1 MLSKEYLNF
10 LAVLL
15 YNYRTRHLW
24 IIFISILLVSIIS
37 STLFVSSSIKR
48 DISLTLDSQP
58 DFIVQKYKAGKVLN
72 TPSEWVDEFSQ
83 INGIESSTSRVYGMH
98 FYEPSETYFM
108 IVGINFFDNSAIK
121 SLQKIFDKLDVAEFL
136 SRDNMIIGSGVKEL
150 FDYYEYKDS
159 YSFRPPDRS
168 IKKVY
173 FHSEFPRD
181 TQMITNDM
189 VIMDID
195 LAREILGL
203 EDDEV
208 TDIAIEVPNPL
219 ELDTVKIKLI
229 VSHFNMRIIAK
240 EDISKYYENLFNY
253 KGGVFLALY
262 LISLITFLLILY
274 QRYSTV
280 VHSDAKEIAILRLSG
295 WKISDVIWLKLS
307 ENFIISV
314 SSYMIGVLV
323 AYFYVYILGA
333 PLIKEIFLGF
343 NNLSNSVAFSPSID
357 VASLVLIFL
366 IFVIPFMLVILIPV
380 WRVAISEPYE
390 VLR

>member
-1 MLSKEYLNF
+1 MPNKEYLNF

-15 YNYRTRHLW
+15 YNYRAKHFWVIL
-24 IIFISILLVSIIS
+24 ISIILVAIIS
-37 STLFVSSSIKR
+37 STIFVTSSIKR
-48 DISLTLDSQP
+48 DIFLTLNSQS

-72 TPSEWVDEFSQ
+72 APLIWVDEFSE
-83 INGIESSTSRVYGMH
+83 INGVKSSTPRVYGMH

-108 IVGINFFDNSAIK
+108 IVGIDFFDKSVLK
-121 SLQKIFDKLDVAEFL
+121 SLQKLFDKMDIAEFL

-159 YSFRPPDRS
+159 YSFRPPDRTV
-168 IKKVY
+168 KKVY
-173 FHSEFPRD
+173 FHSEFPKD
-181 TQMITNDM
+181 TQIITNDM
-189 VIMDID
+189 IIMDID

-219 ELDTVKIKLI
+219 ELEMVKTKLV

-274 QRYSTV
+274 QRYSTI

-314 SSYMIGVLV
+314 SSYMIGVII
-323 AYFYVYILGA
+323 AYFYVYILNA

-343 NNLSNSVAFSPSID
+343 NNLNNSVAFSPNID
-357 VASLVLIFL
+357 IASLVLIFL

>member
-1 MLSKEYLNF
+1 
-10 LAVLL
+10 
-15 YNYRTRHLW
+15 
-24 IIFISILLVSIIS
+24 
-37 STLFVSSSIKR
+37 
-48 DISLTLDSQP
+48 
-58 DFIVQKYKAGKVLN
+58 
-72 TPSEWVDEFSQ
+72 
-83 INGIESSTSRVYGMH
+83 MH

-108 IVGINFFDNSAIK
+108 IVGIDFFDKSTIK
-121 SLQKIFDKLDVAEFL
+121 SLEKVFENLDVSEFL

-150 FDYYEYKDS
+150 FDYYKYKDS

-173 FHSEFPRD
+173 FHSEFPKD

-219 ELDTVKIKLI
+219 ELEMVKTKLI
-229 VSHFNMRIIAK
+229 VSHFDMRIIAK
-240 EDISKYYENLFNY
+240 EDIAKYYENLFNY

-314 SSYMIGVLV
+314 RSYMLGVII
-323 AYFYVYILGA
+323 AYFYVYILNA

-343 NNLSNSVAFSPSID
+343 NNLSNSVSFSPNID
-357 VASLVLIFL
+357 IASLVLIFL

>member
-1 MLSKEYLNF
+1 MLSKEYFNF
-10 LAVLL
+10 LASLL
-15 YNYRTRHLW
+15 FNYRAKHLW
-24 IIFISILLVSIIS
+24 VVFISTLLVAIIA
-37 STLFVSSSIKR
+37 STLFVTSSIKK
-48 DISLTLDSQP
+48 DVFLTLDSQS

-72 TPSEWVDEFSQ
+72 TPSDWVDEISE
-83 INGIESSTSRVYGMH
+83 IKGVESATPRVYGMH

-108 IVGINFFDNSAIK
+108 IVGIDFFNISAVK
-121 SLQKIFDKLDVAEFL
+121 SLQIMFDKLDVAEFL
-136 SRDNMIIGSGVKEL
+136 SIDNMIIGSGVKEL
-150 FDYYEYKDS
+150 FDYYKYKKS

-173 FHSEFPRD
+173 FHSEFPKD
-181 TQMITNDM
+181 TQIITNDM
-189 VIMDID
+189 VVMDIH

-203 EDDEV
+203 EEDEV
-208 TDIAIEVPNPL
+208 TDIAVEVPNPL
-219 ELDTVKIKLI
+219 ELEMIKTKLI
-229 VSHFNMRIIAK
+229 VSHFDMRIIAK
-240 EDISKYYENLFNY
+240 EDIAKYYENLFNY

-307 ENFIISV
+307 ENFIIAIV
-314 SSYMIGVLV
+314 SYMLGVIV
-323 AYFYVYILGA
+323 AYVYVYIFNA

-343 NNLSNSVAFSPSID
+343 NNLKNSVAFSPSID
-357 VASLVLIFL
+357 IASLVLIFL
-366 IFVIPFMLVILIPV
+366 IFVIPFMLVVLIPV
-380 WRVAISEPYE
+380 WRVSISEPYE

>member
-1 MLSKEYLNF
+1 MPSKEYINF

-24 IIFISILLVSIIS
+24 IVFISVLLVSIIS
-37 STLFVSSSIKR
+37 SALFVSSSIKR
-48 DISLTLDSQP
+48 DIFLTLDSQP
-58 DFIVQKYKAGKVLN
+58 DFTIQKYKAGKVLN
-72 TPSEWVDEFSQ
+72 TPSEWVDEFSE
-83 INGIESSTSRVYGMH
+83 INGIASSTSRVYGMH

-108 IVGINFFDNSAIK
+108 IVGIDFFDKSTIK
-121 SLQKIFDKLDVAEFL
+121 SLEKVFENLDVSEFL

-150 FDYYEYKDS
+150 FDYYKYKDS

-173 FHSEFPRD
+173 FHSEFPKD

-219 ELDTVKIKLI
+219 ELEMVKTKLI
-229 VSHFNMRIIAK
+229 VSHFDMRIIAK
-240 EDISKYYENLFNY
+240 EDIAKYYENLFNY
-253 KGGVFLALY
+253 KGGIFLALY

-314 SSYMIGVLV
+314 SSYMLGIII
-323 AYFYVYILGA
+323 AYFYVYILNA

-343 NNLSNSVAFSPSID
+343 NNLSNSVAFSPNID
-357 VASLVLIFL
+357 IASLVLIFL